1 MVALLNICIFLFI
14 FMNFLTFFFYTLIF
28 KKKTFWL
35 EIFGGE
41 HAQTLEA
48 QNYLS
53 QIENKQ
59 THHFIN

>member
-28 KKKTFWL
+28 KKKTFWR

-53 QIENKQ
+53 
-59 THHFIN
+59 